1 MLPALTFSPRR
12 ISSRRIV
19 TGAIGILMLTGAA
32 AMALVS
38 PQPSTEPEDPGRPL
52 TERLAESTWALALP
66 SAWLAAPLPDLRAGD
81 RVDLLAVRAGDRPL
95 AIALAADLRVM
106 GFDDRSVLLEVDEE
120 SATAIATAR
129 ASGLLLVPLLRSAR

>member
-1 MLPALTFSPRR
+1 MLPALTFAPRR

-19 TGAIGILMLTGAA
+19 TGGVGILVLAA
-32 AMALVS
+32 AAATALVS
-38 PQPSTEPEDPGRPL
+38 PQPSAELEDVSRPL

-66 SAWLAAPLPDLRAGD
+66 NAWLAAPLPEIRAGD
-81 RVDLLAVRAGDRPL
+81 RVDLLAVRVSDRPL
-95 AIALAADLRVM
+95 AIPLAADLRVM

-120 SATAIATAR
+120 SATAVATAR